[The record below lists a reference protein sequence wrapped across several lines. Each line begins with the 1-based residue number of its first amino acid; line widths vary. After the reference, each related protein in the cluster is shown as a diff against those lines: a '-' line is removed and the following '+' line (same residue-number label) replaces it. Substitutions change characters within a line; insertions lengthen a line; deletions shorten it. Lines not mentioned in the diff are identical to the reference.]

1 MLILSLLNMQI
12 FVQVQVIFQIV
23 EDLRCLYATS
33 KLEHTVYDRN
43 IKDGADAISSA
54 KQLIDQQTNNGR

>member
-12 FVQVQVIFQIV
+12 FVQVIFQIV
-23 EDLRCLYATS
+23 DDLRCLYATS

-54 KQLIDQQTNNGR
+54 KQLIDQQANNGR